1 MSGQVFRGRLGCGSL
16 SLFTAGRPMNNPGKR
31 VLPLAFLVVF
41 VAGCASPPPPA
52 PVAPPPPPERRCE
65 VLENTE
71 VVGDMY
77 VDGQVTRQITTTR
90 CITQ

>member
-16 SLFTAGRPMNNPGKR
+16 SLITADRPMNNPGKR
-31 VLPLAFLVVF
+31 VLPLAFLAVLL
-41 VAGCASPPPPA
+41 AGCASAPPPA
-52 PVAPPPPPERRCE
+52 PAAPPPPPERRCA